1 MHHSGV
7 GTYHHPPPQAAV
19 PPAHSVGPGVYV
31 PVVVVVKVPVVW
43 EVPPRG
49 GLVVVAL
56 GATRFF
62 VFVGLG
68 LVFQDL
74 RDDSAVGLG
83 GDEDLRENQRTRWS
97 ARSLAF
103 VLSDPSRLGSG

>member
-1 MHHSGV
+1 MV
-7 GTYHHPPPQAAV
+7 I
-19 PPAHSVGPGVYV
+19 
-31 PVVVVVKVPVVW
+31 VVEVPVVW

-49 GLVVVAL
+49 GLVAVTL
-56 GATRFF
+56 GATRLL

-74 RDDSAVGLG
+74 WDDPTVGLG

-97 ARSLAF
+97 ARSLAL
-103 VLSDPSRLGSG
+103 VLSDPSQLGLGRGGSWWWW